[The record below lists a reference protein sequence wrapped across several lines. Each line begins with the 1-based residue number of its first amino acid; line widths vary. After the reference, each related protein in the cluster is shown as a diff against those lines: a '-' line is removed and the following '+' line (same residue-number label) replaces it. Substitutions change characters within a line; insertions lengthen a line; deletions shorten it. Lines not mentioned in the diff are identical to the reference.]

1 MAAGDATHEDVDEA
15 GTPSGQANR
24 FGGAINALAGLFG
37 RASNQLIALGVVLL
51 AARWLTPESFGA
63 YSIASA
69 LVFLTRAM
77 LYSGAFEY
85 ILKAPSGEEA
95 NTECLAINISI
106 AIILGGILCALS
118 FLSKGLFHTAE
129 VGVLLLKMAPSTL
142 LSATANWQESQLL
155 RDGRVKSYY
164 AVTTTAEIA
173 AAVVTITLI
182 LLGFGLDALVAQL
195 YTRLFMLTVVYRIL
209 RRPTWSDK
217 FSLTRALYVAKW
229 SVARYGSVVVNFL
242 SNYSADI
249 LLGVFLSPAATGLYR
264 ASHRMVTGV
273 SDLITNPMRLSAMTI
288 FSRRAAEGAESGRL
302 WGRVVAAS
310 LFVGWTAVAGL
321 AAIAAQAAPLVLG
334 PRWRAAGPIIAILC
348 LQRACA
354 FVDGATTP
362 LLVAYG
368 HARVLL
374 IMQLAMAAGGVGL
387 LALVAHR
394 GVGMVALSSGATALI
409 TTISCCIIAIRRFD
423 GMLAG
428 LPKVLPVALG
438 PPLVTGLAA
447 FCASRLVAGLRL
459 GEVSSVAIEVLAG
472 GAAFVIASFFLRNGV
487 MNVLQALNQP
497 ARPTEAAVP

>member
-1 MAAGDATHEDVDEA
+1 
-15 GTPSGQANR
+15 
-24 FGGAINALAGLFG
+24 
-37 RASNQLIALGVVLL
+37 
-51 AARWLTPESFGA
+51 
-63 YSIASA
+63 
-69 LVFLTRAM
+69 
-77 LYSGAFEY
+77 
-85 ILKAPSGEEA
+85 
-95 NTECLAINISI
+95 
-106 AIILGGILCALS
+106 
-118 FLSKGLFHTAE
+118 
-129 VGVLLLKMAPSTL
+129 
-142 LSATANWQESQLL
+142 
-155 RDGRVKSYY
+155 
-164 AVTTTAEIA
+164 
-173 AAVVTITLI
+173 
-182 LLGFGLDALVAQL
+182 
-195 YTRLFMLTVVYRIL
+195 
-209 RRPTWSDK
+209 
-217 FSLTRALYVAKW
+217 
-229 SVARYGSVVVNFL
+229 VVVNFL